1 MNVENDKRIVIDIDG
16 VIAQKNGD
24 KEYSELRPDPDVLN
38 SLREY
43 KNNGFYIIL
52 HTARTMRTYEGRMGK
67 INANTAPVLLDWLSE
82 HEVPY
87 DEIRLGKPWC
97 GHEGYYIDDRAVRPS
112 EFIENDH
119 DGLVEMLEEEVR
131 RELSN

>member
-1 MNVENDKRIVIDIDG
+1 
-16 VIAQKNGD
+16 
-24 KEYSELRPDPDVLN
+24 
-38 SLREY
+38 
-43 KNNGFYIIL
+43 
-52 HTARTMRTYEGRMGK
+52 MRTYEGRMGK
-67 INANTAPVLLDWLSE
+67 INANTAPVLLEWLSE

-119 DGLVEMLEEEVR
+119 DELVEMLEEEVR
-131 RELSN
+131 HELSN